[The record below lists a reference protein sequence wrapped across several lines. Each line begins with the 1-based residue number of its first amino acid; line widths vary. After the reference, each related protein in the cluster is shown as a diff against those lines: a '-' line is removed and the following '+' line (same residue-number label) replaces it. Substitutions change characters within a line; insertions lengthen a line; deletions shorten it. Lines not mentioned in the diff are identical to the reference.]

1 MKFTERLLREKTNEV
16 LTDGDVR
23 IMHRRM
29 KAEEACLKKDSNDRI
44 DKAYLSGIV
53 AGTYGIIVYAVGYLL
68 LLKKDI

>member
-29 KAEEACLKKDSNDRI
+29 KAEEACLKIDSNNRI
-44 DKAYLSGIV
+44 EKAYLSGV
-53 AGTYGIIVYAVGYLL
+53 MAGLYGTIVYAVGYLF